1 MKFNKFGPGFAS
13 WPISNQ
19 ITPLTKQI
27 VKLLSRVKT
36 NLRLLPTSTDVH
48 TVPTIKKCSAILCDE
63 ISVFRI
69 GILISNVARS
79 CSFRSF
85 HVSFQSSLPRKPL
98 LTFTTLKWFD
108 TVMNI
113 RDVLLKSSLL
123 RETSLTFGTRKSFHT
138 LMNCQDV
145 PL

>member
-1 MKFNKFGPGFAS
+1 MANIESNYTIDQANCITAVTCQNKFTNPPHQYGRPYR
-13 WPISNQ
+13 SNNQ
-19 ITPLTKQI
+19 
-27 VKLLSRVKT
+27 
-36 NLRLLPTSTDVH
+36 
-48 TVPTIKKCSAILCDE
+48 KCSAILCDE

-98 LTFTTLKWFD
+98 LAFTTLKWFD

-123 RETSLTFGTRKSFHT
+123 RETSLTFGTRKRFHT